1 MSSSDFFIAP
11 EHREAYERAA
21 QEQLDSALSSFYCLT
36 NEQKLD
42 IFCAVVF
49 LLKKFEMDEQKSYRG
64 VLYDGFGFGLESYTR
79 ALEAGFVELHN
90 AIYSPERLLSLVQ
103 AAMDMRVDGA
113 FDAKEALSVLRKK
126 GLA

>member
-1 MSSSDFFIAP
+1 MGSSDSLIGP

-21 QEQLDSALSSFYCLT
+21 QEQLDSALSNFDCLT

-42 IFCAVVF
+42 FFCAVVF
-49 LLKKFEMDEQKSYRG
+49 LLKKFEMDEQRSYRG

-90 AIYSPERLLSLVQ
+90 AIYSPERVLSLVQ
-103 AAMDMRVDGA
+103 VAMDMRADGVM
-113 FDAKEALSVLRKK
+113 DAKEALPALRKK